1 MKLLK
6 TKIARQLGVPLG
18 SDFALAVREAG
29 DGETRDVVVDER
41 ANVASLEL
49 ANEDALSVG
58 IK

>member
-6 TKIARQLGVPLG
+6 TKIARQLGVPLS
-18 SDFALAVREAG
+18 SDFTLAVREAG
-29 DGETRDVVVDER
+29 NGETQDIVVDER

-49 ANEDALSVG
+49 GNEDALIVG